1 VRRSSPWQGV
11 DIRIAPGSTLFASLS
26 KHKHMEVIV
35 SLPDIST
42 PCCPLL
48 VVALR
53 LLPGVAPRY
62 ERDRLGQAKYQAA
75 RSPNLSA
82 DFNGMTI
89 TLSELEELFVY
100 DKQGRPRVSPAGA
113 SLLLRLFEEGAF
125 ASFEERNVK
134 GDLELLAQY
143 AKGLATVIERNYW
156 RGGPRKTRSQ
166 PANGASQKRS
176 GQGLAGTPPRA
187 VQITDV
193 PSVLFKSL
201 IHRLV

>member
-1 VRRSSPWQGV
+1 MSP
-11 DIRIAPGSTLFASLS
+11 
-26 KHKHMEVIV
+26 
-35 SLPDIST
+35 PDIST
-42 PCCPLL
+42 TCYPLL

-75 RSPNLSA
+75 RSPTLSA

-113 SLLLRLFEEGAF
+113 SLLLRLFNDGAF

-156 RGGPRKTRSQ
+156 RGGPRKASQ
-166 PANGASQKRS
+166 PANGAAQKRN
-176 GQGLAGTPPRA
+176 GQELVRTRPSA
-187 VQITDV
+187 VQIPDV